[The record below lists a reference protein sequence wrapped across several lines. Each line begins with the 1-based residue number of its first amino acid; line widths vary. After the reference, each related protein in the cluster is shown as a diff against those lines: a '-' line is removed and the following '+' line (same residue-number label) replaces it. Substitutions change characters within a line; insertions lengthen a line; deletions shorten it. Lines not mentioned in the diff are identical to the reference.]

1 MRVTARRT
9 AAVLLLTVPLT
20 GGGVDHAGAAGGPDR
35 PPVTV
40 MRSPA
45 AVPGEYI
52 VRVRPAFSPETVLQQ
67 LGVRPL
73 FTYGTALRGF
83 AAPLTPLQLWTA
95 QGLPAVEAIEENARI
110 SVGPPPAPDR
120 PAPSTTGNAA
130 PRVTVEAASWGLD
143 RIDQRTLPLD
153 GLFTVEGTG
162 KGVTA
167 YILDTGI
174 ETGHEEFEGRATAE
188 FDAVGDGRNGQDCH
202 SHGTYVAGTVGG
214 RTYGVAR
221 AVSLVAVRVLD
232 CEGEGS
238 TAASLAGLDWIAAN
252 ARRPAVLNASL
263 GGPPSDALD
272 AAVDAVADRGVL
284 PVVSAGNDAQDAC
297 GSSPARTPKALA
309 VGAVNRQDRQ
319 ASFSN
324 YGPCL
329 ALYAPGVAIVS
340 ARLGGGSS
348 TLNGT
353 SMAAPHVTGAAA
365 LIEQQT
371 PQAAPQD
378 IRARLV
384 TDSTTDVL
392 TRLDPDSPNRLLY
405 TGGL

>member
-1 MRVTARRT
+1 M
-9 AAVLLLTVPLT
+9 
-20 GGGVDHAGAAGGPDR
+20 
-35 PPVTV
+35 
-40 MRSPA
+40 
-45 AVPGEYI
+45 
-52 VRVRPAFSPETVLQQ
+52 
-67 LGVRPL
+67 
-73 FTYGTALRGF
+73 
-83 AAPLTPLQLWTA
+83 
-95 QGLPAVEAIEENARI
+95 
-110 SVGPPPAPDR
+110 
-120 PAPSTTGNAA
+120 
-130 PRVTVEAASWGLD
+130 TVEAASWGLD
-143 RIDQRTLPLD
+143 RIDQRSLPLD

-167 YILDTGI
+167 YIRDTGI

-202 SHGTYVAGTVGG
+202 SHGTHVAGTVGG

-221 AVSLVAVRVLD
+221 AVSLAAVRVLD
-232 CEGEGS
+232 CQGEGS
-238 TAASLAGLDWIAAN
+238 TAASLAGLDWVAAH

-263 GGPPSDALD
+263 GGPPSEALD
-272 AAVDAVADRGVL
+272 AAVDALADRGVL

-297 GSSPARTPKALA
+297 DFSPARTPKALA
-309 VGAVNRQDRQ
+309 VGAVTKQDRQ

-324 YGPCL
+324 HGPCL

-340 ARLGGGSS
+340 AGLGGGSS

-371 PQAAPQD
+371 PQATPQD

-384 TDSTTDVL
+384 TDSTADVL
-392 TRLDPDSPNRLLY
+392 TRLGPDSPNRLLC